1 MKVLIFYGQPI
12 LLQETREN
20 DTCDVTLTP
29 RLSCFDTAELE
40 HEVGRLEDF
49 EKPIPEMAD

>member
-20 DTCDVTLTP
+20 DTYHVMLTP
-29 RLSCFDTAELE
+29 RLSCFDSAELE

-49 EKPIPEMAD
+49 VKPIPEMAD